1 MNLKSPKYATV
12 MAQIATLVKDSPVG
26 TALPTERELAT
37 MFGTS
42 RTTVRQA
49 LAALAS
55 TGRVERTQG
64 SGTFVSEPRRVVVN
78 QLTSYTDDLRAQGH
92 TTSSEIVRIDRE
104 PAGADVI
111 DALDLSPETGTSVM
125 VVERVRSVDGEPLAV
140 EVAHLPGRLPRLRK
154 ELEKRGSLYATLD
167 SVYDI
172 RIDQVE
178 DLVEAEPATPREATL
193 LHVEV
198 GAPLLV
204 IRRSARDKG
213 GKPVEYT
220 RSVFR
225 GNRFQFVARSE
236 R

>member
-12 MAQIATLVKDSPVG
+12 MSQIAMLVKDAPVG
-26 TALPTERELAT
+26 TPLPTERELAT
-37 MFGTS
+37 RFDTS

-49 LAALAS
+49 LASLAS
-55 TGRVERTQG
+55 TGRIERTQG
-64 SGTFVSEPRRVVVN
+64 RGTFVSEPRRVVVN
-78 QLTSYTDDLRAQGH
+78 QLTSYTDDLRTQGH
-92 TTSSEIVRIDRE
+92 TTSSELVRIERE
-104 PAGADVI
+104 TPGPDVI
-111 DALDLSPETGTSVM
+111 DALGLPAGASVM

-154 ELEKRGSLYATLD
+154 ELEKRGSLYATLEE
-167 SVYDI
+167 VYGI
-172 RIDQVE
+172 RLNQVV
-178 DLVEAEPATPREATL
+178 DRVEAEPATPREATL

-204 IRRSARDKG
+204 IRRSARDPE

-220 RSVFR
+220 RSAFR